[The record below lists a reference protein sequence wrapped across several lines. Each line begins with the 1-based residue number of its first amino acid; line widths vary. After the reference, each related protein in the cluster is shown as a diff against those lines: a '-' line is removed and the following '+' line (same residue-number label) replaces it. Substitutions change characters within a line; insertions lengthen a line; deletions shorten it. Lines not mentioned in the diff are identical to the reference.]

1 MIEISNLRK
10 ESKKGY
16 SCIIADITSDIERE
30 DKESCIYIG
39 VLPENEDMLAVD
51 VYDAFLF
58 IPLYMAM
65 YYHTIILFI
74 LVQ

>member
-51 VYDAFLF
+51 VYGYACLYLYWCFFGRFLS
-58 IPLYMAM
+58 A
-65 YYHTIILFI
+65 
-74 LVQ
+74 